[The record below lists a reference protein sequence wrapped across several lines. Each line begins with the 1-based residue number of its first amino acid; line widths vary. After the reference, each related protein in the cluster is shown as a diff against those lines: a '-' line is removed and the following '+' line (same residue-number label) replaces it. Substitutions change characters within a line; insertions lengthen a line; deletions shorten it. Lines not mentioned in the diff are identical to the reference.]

1 MWSSAL
7 TGAGDMGT
15 LERNGGHSAHLCWSA
30 AMNPDLQSIKFSNSE
45 LPEQE
50 SSQGDSPKG
59 WRLLSALLSS
69 QTMLVVLAT
78 LSTVVLMLAFHQIVL
93 GAVEQGKLLQQARN
107 LQSEAVFR
115 CKSLRSATARDQ
127 CLREPH
133 PVALTESRL

>member
-1 MWSSAL
+1 
-7 TGAGDMGT
+7 
-15 LERNGGHSAHLCWSA
+15 
-30 AMNPDLQSIKFSNSE
+30 MNPDLQSIKFSNSE

-50 SSQGDSPKG
+50 SSHGDSPKG

-78 LSTVVLMLAFHQIVL
+78 LSTVVHMLAFHQIVL

-107 LQSEAVFR
+107 LQSEAVFL

-133 PVALTESRL
+133 TVALTEARL